1 MDHALIEEDALLE
14 LYAQGRL
21 DPEVEEELEAHLVGC
36 ATCQEELIAVRGLAR
51 GVRRV
56 ASEEAARLVVQ
67 AGIASRLRRTFSGPG
82 RWGWIA
88 AAALVVLGAL
98 AATYAARMASEN
110 RELRA
115 IVAAQGPGE
124 GAGDTEGTRTTPK
137 APQDFG
143 ERDRL
148 AALEQTLP
156 AAVGTVVLLTEVRGA
171 DDTPPA
177 VDRATVG
184 GPFALAV
191 YVLDDPRFSSYRMEV
206 VGEDGTI
213 AWQRSGVTPN
223 AFEALMATFAPEF
236 FAAGEYE
243 LRIFGVPDEG
253 GAEPLESYRFV
264 VL

>member
-88 AAALVVLGAL
+88 AAALVVFGAL

-124 GAGDTEGTRTTPK
+124 GTGDAEGARTPPETPGD
-137 APQDFG
+137 QS

-148 AALEQTLP
+148 AALERSLP

-171 DDTPPA
+171 DDTPPS
-177 VDRATVG
+177 VERATVG

-191 YVLDDPRFSSYRMEV
+191 YILDDPRFSSYRMEV
-206 VGEDGTI
+206 VDEDGRI

-223 AFEALMATFAPEF
+223 AFEALMATFTPEF
-236 FAAGEYE
+236 FPPGKYQ
-243 LRIFGVPDEG
+243 LRISGLPDG
-253 GAEPLESYRFV
+253 GEAEPLESYPFEVR
-264 VL
+264 

>member
-88 AAALVVLGAL
+88 AGLVVVLGAL
-98 AATYAARMASEN
+98 AATYAARVTSEN

-115 IVAAQGPGE
+115 VVAAQGRGE
-124 GAGDTEGTRTTPK
+124 APDAGEHPEDV
-137 APQDFG
+137 G

-148 AALEQTLP
+148 AALERSLP

-171 DDTPPA
+171 DDTPPS
-177 VDRATVG
+177 VERATVG

-191 YVLDDPRFSSYRMEV
+191 YILDDPRFSSYRMEV
-206 VGEDGTI
+206 VDEDGRI

-223 AFEALMATFAPEF
+223 AFEALMATFTPEF
-236 FAAGEYE
+236 FPPGKYQ
-243 LRIFGVPDEG
+243 LRISGLPDG
-253 GAEPLESYRFV
+253 GEAEPLESYPFEVR
-264 VL
+264 